1 MCDSCVCR
9 LILIVLGFDEKGND
23 LGGIQKRVDPGKL
36 PANEA
41 LGKNSFGPLDE
52 ENLDRFT
59 IN

>member
-1 MCDSCVCR
+1 
-9 LILIVLGFDEKGND
+9 VLGFDEKGND